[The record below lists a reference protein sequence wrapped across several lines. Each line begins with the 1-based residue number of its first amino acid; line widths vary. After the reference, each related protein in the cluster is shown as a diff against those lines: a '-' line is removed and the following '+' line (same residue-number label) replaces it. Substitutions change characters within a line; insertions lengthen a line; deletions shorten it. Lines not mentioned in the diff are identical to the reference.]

1 MPFAYGVVPCLTSAN
16 KSGFIHSN
24 AFFRKL
30 PATMR
35 AWGAFVAFAMAA
47 LVGAK
52 EPPKS
57 LMIGVKYRPEFC
69 PFKSQDGDQVHVYV

>member
-1 MPFAYGVVPCLTSAN
+1 
-16 KSGFIHSN
+16 
-24 AFFRKL
+24 
-30 PATMR
+30 MR
-35 AWGAFVAFAMAA
+35 AWGVFVAFAMAA

>member
-1 MPFAYGVVPCLTSAN
+1 
-16 KSGFIHSN
+16 
-24 AFFRKL
+24 
-30 PATMR
+30 MR

-57 LMIGVKYRPEFC
+57 LMIGVKSRPEFC